1 LVGSSGVCG
10 SSSDLIAAASRCP
23 VARAGGAA
31 GVPRVVHVRKERRR
45 AEAMRRAAFMLI
57 VCLCVLAVGLSAG
70 ADYSIPQHVV
80 GSGGGETSGPNHRL
94 VGTVGQAAIGI
105 VSGPSNI
112 HEIGFWY
119 QPGWILTDVEEGD
132 ALPTRYW
139 LGQNQPNPFNPVT
152 TIRFALPNPGHVT
165 MKLYDVAGREVRTL
179 VDEELPAGWH
189 RTVLEASKLASGIYF
204 CRMTAGEFVDARK
217 LLLLK

>member
-1 LVGSSGVCG
+1 VAALLTILLLSGS
-10 SSSDLIAAASRCP
+10 A
-23 VARAGGAA
+23 
-31 GVPRVVHVRKERRR
+31 H
-45 AEAMRRAAFMLI
+45 
-57 VCLCVLAVGLSAG
+57 
-70 ADYSIPQHVV
+70 ADYSIPQDVV
-80 GSGGGETSGPNHRL
+80 GSGGGESTGPNNRL

-105 VSGPSNI
+105 VAGPSNI

-119 QPGWILTDVEEGD
+119 QPGWIMTEVEEGD
-132 ALPTRYW
+132 GLPTRYW

-152 TIRFALPNPGHVT
+152 TIRFALPNPGRVT

-189 RTVLEASKLASGIYF
+189 RTVLEARGLASGIYF
-204 CRMTAGEFVDARK
+204 CRMEAGEFFDARK

>member
-1 LVGSSGVCG
+1 
-10 SSSDLIAAASRCP
+10 
-23 VARAGGAA
+23 
-31 GVPRVVHVRKERRR
+31 
-45 AEAMRRAAFMLI
+45 MRRAA
-57 VCLCVLAVGLSAG
+57 CLLTASVAVLAFVVPAG
-70 ADYSIPQHVV
+70 ADYSIPQSVV
-80 GSGGGETSGPNHRL
+80 ASGGGESTGPNNRL

-105 VSGPSNI
+105 VAGPSNI

-119 QPGWILTDVEEGD
+119 QPGWILTDVEEGEG
-132 ALPTRYW
+132 LPTRYW

-152 TIRFALPNPGHVT
+152 SIRFALPNPGRVT

-189 RTVLEASKLASGIYF
+189 RTVLDAQGLASGIYF
-204 CRMTAGEFVDARK
+204 CRMAAGDFTDARK